1 MTKKYNIAVVGATGA
16 VGGEFFSILE
26 ERKFPI
32 GQLRPLAS
40 EDSFGKSVPWG
51 DELKSVEVLSRDSF
65 KDIDIAFF
73 SAGGE
78 VSKEFVPI
86 AAKAGALVID
96 NTSAFRMEPD
106 VPLVVPEV
114 NPQAI
119 AESHKRNIIA
129 NPNCS
134 TIQMVV
140 VLHALAKKA
149 PIKRVVVSTYQSVS
163 GAGIAAMEELSKQ
176 TVSLF
181 SNQEIAPSVFPHRIA
196 FNCLPQIDCFAE
208 DDYTKEEQ
216 KMMQETKKIM
226 GSDIPV
232 TATCVR
238 VPVFYGH
245 SESVNVEFASEVT
258 PSEAKDL
265 LSKTAGV
272 ELVDDVAQLKY
283 PLAVNAQG
291 EDPVFVGRI
300 RRDTTVPHGLNLW
313 IVADN
318 IRKGAALNAVQI
330 AEHWI
335 NGYR

>member
-73 SAGGE
+73 
-78 VSKEFVPI
+78 
-86 AAKAGALVID
+86 
-96 NTSAFRMEPD
+96 RMEPD

-119 AESHKRNIIA
+119 AESRKRNIIA